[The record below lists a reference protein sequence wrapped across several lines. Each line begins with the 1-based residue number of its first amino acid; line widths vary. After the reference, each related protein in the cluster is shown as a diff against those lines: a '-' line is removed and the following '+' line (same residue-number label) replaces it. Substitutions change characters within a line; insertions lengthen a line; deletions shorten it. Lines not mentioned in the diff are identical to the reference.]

1 MLNIVTI
8 TLIIITN
15 KQTIR
20 YNDVFVNRDDKNTDV
35 PILANTAPN
44 DNKNNIIPFV
54 LITVL
59 DQIIYLENINIT
71 ASTTTAIQKKY
82 IIFVNQYERSFTP
95 FKYIYLLMPECL
107 S

>member
-15 KQTIR
+15 KQTMR
-20 YNDVFVNRDDKNTDV
+20 YNDVFVNKDDKNTDV

-44 DNKNNIIPFV
+44 DNKNNTTPFV

-59 DQIIYLENINIT
+59 Y
-71 ASTTTAIQKKY
+71 
-82 IIFVNQYERSFTP
+82 
-95 FKYIYLLMPECL
+95 
-107 S
+107 